1 MKQAAALKQD
11 ERKGLDAPEE
21 KTRRKSHVVPIMPK
35 AVLALKKTEQKPK
48 QLLKQ
53 YSQISVFDGK
63 NYAVDKKEDAAMRL
77 TQQSKQRLQSWE

>member
-1 MKQAAALKQD
+1 
-11 ERKGLDAPEE
+11 
-21 KTRRKSHVVPIMPK
+21 
-35 AVLALKKTEQKPK
+35 
-48 QLLKQ
+48 LKQ